1 MNEPKDRY
9 LNHLNAFKISLDKSF
24 ASSKENKLLSPG
36 TALYYQDG
44 RTPFFQLQGLAR
56 IDYKLG
62 KGKDKK
68 QAAIWLDEFKEIEDA
83 LGKYD
88 YWVVM
93 LENNKRWKFPKQF
106 DDYFNQQINY
116 QLGVMEERLLRFGWM
131 KKENNQF
138 VYSDQAF
145 GELKK
150 SLKKIEHHSSEKE
163 RKKLLSMFRDEVIEI
178 HDKVKSKEID
188 LANIEFGIHEF
199 RRKIRWIGI
208 YCSALL
214 GKVQIEKS
222 GNKSPLKHFIT
233 KERMSFKFN
242 QLPINEVQKAP
253 VYYLQGGFYAMS
265 DLIKII
271 GEIKDPGLATEEMLN
286 ISNLLG
292 FDNSIVKKQL
302 GSEFYPHTKVVKD
315 SKMIINNFLFK
326 ENILVH
332 IADHF
337 DKQIK

>member
-116 QLGVMEERLLRFGWM
+116 QLGVMEERLFRFGWM
-131 KKENNQF
+131 KK
-138 VYSDQAF
+138 
-145 GELKK
+145 
-150 SLKKIEHHSSEKE
+150 
-163 RKKLLSMFRDEVIEI
+163 
-178 HDKVKSKEID
+178 
-188 LANIEFGIHEF
+188 
-199 RRKIRWIGI
+199 
-208 YCSALL
+208 
-214 GKVQIEKS
+214 
-222 GNKSPLKHFIT
+222 
-233 KERMSFKFN
+233 
-242 QLPINEVQKAP
+242 
-253 VYYLQGGFYAMS
+253 
-265 DLIKII
+265 
-271 GEIKDPGLATEEMLN
+271 
-286 ISNLLG
+286 
-292 FDNSIVKKQL
+292 
-302 GSEFYPHTKVVKD
+302 
-315 SKMIINNFLFK
+315 
-326 ENILVH
+326 
-332 IADHF
+332 
-337 DKQIK
+337 